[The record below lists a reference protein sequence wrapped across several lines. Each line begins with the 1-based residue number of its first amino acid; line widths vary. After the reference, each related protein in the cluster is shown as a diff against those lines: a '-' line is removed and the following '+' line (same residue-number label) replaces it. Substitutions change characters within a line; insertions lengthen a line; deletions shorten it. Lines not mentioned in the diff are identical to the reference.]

1 MAEAYTD
8 QVRREKMQEGT
19 DIFRVLIKTMLHAGI
34 ITDRTKAMYGVWVNM
49 DELKAEGEEMVGDP
63 IAEQGIAYL
72 KEINAKR
79 RRLGNKVA
87 AE

>member
-1 MAEAYTD
+1 
-8 QVRREKMQEGT
+8 
-19 DIFRVLIKTMLHAGI
+19 
-34 ITDRTKAMYGVWVNM
+34 
-49 DELKAEGEEMVGDP
+49 MVGDP

-79 RRLGNKVA
+79 RRLGNKIA